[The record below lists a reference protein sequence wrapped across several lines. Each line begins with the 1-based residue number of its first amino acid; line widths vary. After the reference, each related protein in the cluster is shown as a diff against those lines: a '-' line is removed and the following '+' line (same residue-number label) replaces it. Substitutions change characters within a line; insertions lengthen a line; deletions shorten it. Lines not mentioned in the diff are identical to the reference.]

1 MIADITY
8 ITYINAMEIMKH
20 EIYIQSSANVKYRI
34 SIN

>member
-8 ITYINAMEIMKH
+8 INPMVVGEH

-34 SIN
+34 SKN